1 MNERDLYESMLNLN
15 PSTDR
20 LGRERD
26 FKDGVIKSISHI
38 MGRIE
43 SIERILNET
52 TK

>member
-26 FKDGVIKSISHI
+26 FKDGVIQSINHI
-38 MGRIE
+38 MDRIE
-43 SIERILNET
+43 SIERRLDET
-52 TK
+52 AK